1 MVVVCKERE
10 TIKTSRKFDIL
21 IKCGVNCKIDNLIHG
36 VLKSMCIK

>member
-10 TIKTSRKFDIL
+10 T